1 MLPAVLV
8 TSSAGSAVP
17 APRAMAEEVTR
28 AQPGQMLVVER
39 LLDLVLVAAVRGWF
53 DDAPGRCRAL
63 DDPWTAAALRLMHD
77 DPAHPWTVAAGASR
91 AAFARR
97 FTELVGQPPM
107 AYLTGWR
114 IGLAAELLR
123 DTDLTVEAVA
133 RRVGYSGGFALS
145 AAFKR
150 VRGSRPSEHRRPPR
164 APAGP

>member
-1 MLPAVLV
+1 
-8 TSSAGSAVP
+8 
-17 APRAMAEEVTR
+17 
-28 AQPGQMLVVER
+28 
-39 LLDLVLVAAVRGWF
+39 
-53 DDAPGRCRAL
+53 
-63 DDPWTAAALRLMHD
+63 
-77 DPAHPWTVAAGASR
+77 AGASR

-107 AYLTGWR
+107 AYLAGWR

-133 RRVGYSGGFALS
+133 RRVGYSGAFALS

-164 APAGP
+164 APADP